1 MRPVRAATDSAYPSG
16 RYAQAARGHTR
27 FDHRAEAL
35 TGRHLHADTGV
46 SVTRIPPV
54 VPYIR
59 LDSGGLLLAKSARL
73 SAALHGQ
80 FTFDYGETLDE
91 CWMAVFADDPRPDK
105 RE

>member
-1 MRPVRAATDSAYPSG
+1 MPKPREAIQG
-16 RYAQAARGHTR
+16 
-27 FDHRAEAL
+27 FDHMAEAL

-46 SVTRIPPV
+46 SVAGIPPV

-80 FTFDYGETLDE
+80 FTFEYGETLDE

>member
-1 MRPVRAATDSAYPSG
+1 MPKPREAKQG
-16 RYAQAARGHTR
+16 
-27 FDHRAEAL
+27 FDHMAEAL

-46 SVTRIPPV
+46 SVARITPV

-59 LDSGGLLLAKSARL
+59 LDSGALSFAKSARL

-80 FTFDYGETLDE
+80 LTFKNSETLDE
-91 CWMAVFADDPRPDK
+91 CGMAVFADDARPDK